1 MASHILI
8 SPEPQPRPR
17 SRLSDNR
24 KSAVKYAV
32 GFPFSG
38 SHCALLFYLFLVV
51 FFSVCCYSFFFFL
64 RHMPRMPL
72 GTAAM
77 CATPTEAFSPHQQW
91 NVRLVSISL
100 LNRIQW
106 IRLQSPFAYASLWHW
121 KHQLSTS
128 EGFAAKCRHC
138 TTKLGLWAFRGEY
151 AEFSKANRFSFLHIL

>member
-51 FFSVCCYSFFFFL
+51 FFFLFVVILFFFFEAHASHAFGHGSYVCHAHRGIQPPPAMKRSSRFHFAFKSNSMNSIAIPLCIRKFVALKAPALNIRRL
-64 RHMPRMPL
+64 RCQVPTLHNKVRPL
-72 GTAAM
+72 G
-77 CATPTEAFSPHQQW
+77 F
-91 NVRLVSISL
+91 
-100 LNRIQW
+100 
-106 IRLQSPFAYASLWHW
+106 
-121 KHQLSTS
+121 
-128 EGFAAKCRHC
+128 
-138 TTKLGLWAFRGEY
+138 
-151 AEFSKANRFSFLHIL
+151 